1 VPTIR
6 EGLLLT
12 TTTAAV
18 APAAGS
24 DAEPERG
31 CAEHEHLE
39 KLLDLH
45 RFSSL
50 GEAVCVPFPFETR
63 TVAGRCGNVAI
74 VIFMSGGTSVSQ

>member
-1 VPTIR
+1 VATVR
-6 EGLLLT
+6 ERLLLT
-12 TTTAAV
+12 TAAAV
-18 APAAGS
+18 TPAAGS

-50 GEAVCVPFPFETR
+50 GSQSALPFPFGTR
-63 TVAGRCGNVAI
+63 TVAGRCGNAAI
-74 VIFMSGGTSVSQ
+74 TVFMSFKSTVSQ